1 MAAILS
7 NLRNAVILSTVLA
20 IALIVWAAQSG
31 ASPSGVEL
39 GLMRFLHVVC
49 GIMWIGLLW
58 YFNFVQIPTMP
69 KVPAELKGGV
79 TKFIAPE
86 ALFWFRWSALATVVF
101 GLLLA
106 LRSGYIADALL
117 LGTVNGSARLIG
129 IGMWLGII
137 MFFNVWGI
145 IWPNQKRALCIIQ
158 VEPAVAAAAGRVAM
172 LASRTNMVLSIPM
185 LFCMVAQM
193 HFA

>member
-31 ASPSGVEL
+31 ASPTGVEL
-39 GLMRFLHVVC
+39 GLMRFLHVIC
-49 GIMWIGLLW
+49 GVMWIGLLW

-117 LGTVNGSARLIG
+117 LGTVNGGARFIG
-129 IGMWLGII
+129 IGMWLGLI

-145 IWPNQKRALCIIQ
+145 IWPNQKRALGIIQ
-158 VEPAVAAAAGRVAM
+158 VDADTAAKAGRVAM

>member
-7 NLRNAVILSTVLA
+7 NLSRAVILGTVLA
-20 IALIVWAAQSG
+20 ILVIALAAQG
-31 ASPSGVEL
+31 ASPSGMEL
-39 GLMRFLHVVC
+39 GLMRYLHVLC

-86 ALFWFRWSALATVVF
+86 ALFWFRWAALATVVT

-106 LRSGYIADALL
+106 LRSGYLADALL
-117 LGTVNGSARLIG
+117 VGTVNGSARLIG

-137 MFFNVWGI
+137 MFLNVWLI
-145 IWPNQKRALCIIQ
+145 IWPNQKKALGIVQ
-158 VEPAVAAAAGRVAM
+158 VDAETAAKSGRIAM
-172 LASRTNMVLSIPM
+172 LASRTNLVLSIPM

>member
-1 MAAILS
+1 MAVILS

-20 IALIVWAAQSG
+20 IALIVWTAQSG

-39 GLMRFLHVVC
+39 GLMRFLHVLC

-106 LRSGYIADALL
+106 LRSGYLADALL

-129 IGMWLGII
+129 IGMWLGLI

-145 IWPNQKRALCIIQ
+145 IWPNQKRALGIIQ
-158 VEPAVAAAAGRVAM
+158 VDADTAAKAGRLAM